1 MNRTPVPIT
10 IALHMLKSKRRSIL
24 VWGISITSLA
34 SVTALFFPY
43 VEAMGNDLDQML
55 ASLPEGAQRAF
66 LGGATDHSSP
76 EGYFQIEL
84 FALMAPA
91 LIGIFAIN
99 LGSSAIA
106 GEEAA
111 RTLPLLLSAPVSR
124 SRAVIG
130 KSIGLIL
137 ATGIICAGLYFGVQI
152 GALVSGIEIS
162 GDKLLAATLNV
173 MLFGLSLGTFALAI
187 GCRTGNAAAS
197 QGLTALLF
205 VAGYLQFTFIP
216 LIDES
221 NWLYEVSIYSL
232 YITNEPLITGLH
244 ILDSIPML
252 LIITITL
259 ISAIASFR
267 KRDLHH

>member
-1 MNRTPVPIT
+1 
-10 IALHMLKSKRRSIL
+10 
-24 VWGISITSLA
+24 
-34 SVTALFFPY
+34 
-43 VEAMGNDLDQML
+43 
-55 ASLPEGAQRAF
+55 
-66 LGGATDHSSP
+66 
-76 EGYFQIEL
+76 
-84 FALMAPA
+84 
-91 LIGIFAIN
+91 
-99 LGSSAIA
+99 
-106 GEEAA
+106 
-111 RTLPLLLSAPVSR
+111 LLSAPVSR

-130 KSIGLIL
+130 KSIGLVL